1 MADEA
6 MISFDDVGRREVAI
20 EAAGSVSH
28 APCHLGSARGVH
40 TARLAS
46 RQGAPLPIV
55 GAAAIAMGIAAGNIN
70 VSTEGARYRIFRVP
84 GRRQPQSPRCADRQ
98 TMELSES
105 SLEAQRKHAEVL
117 LQLEA
122 QRRARALV
130 RVAQRRVPVRP
141 FPLCAPHALPGGL
154 GSSQVVPT
162 DPEETKVRLRELG
175 EPVTL
180 FGEVASERRDRLRRI
195 LAEQQVQVRASRRMQ
210 GGGCRGSASPFSSP
224 LLAGH
229 VCRRLAHDAAGAAG
243 TRADRRGRAR
253 DARRRGGDR
262 RGRACRQA
270 GAFLHSSLP
279 CPHRSKAGHCCA
291 ELRARGAAAAARARR
306 PRGAARGARG
316 GGRGGG
322 VPVRGDPP
330 PRTRHLAGTSY
341 DGGAAAAQRL
351 YTPLLP
357 SPQAPP
363 PCRWATSGR

>member
-210 GGGCRGSASPFSSP
+210 RGGCRGSASP
-224 LLAGH
+224 LLFPPIGRPCLQTARS
-229 VCRRLAHDAAGAAG
+229 RRS
-243 TRADRRGRAR
+243 RGRRHPSRSPRPCAR
-253 DARRRGGDR
+253 RSKARRR
-262 RGRACRQA
+262 
-270 GAFLHSSLP
+270 P
-279 CPHRSKAGHCCA
+279 P
-291 ELRARGAAAAARARR
+291 RARLPPSRSFSTLQ
-306 PRGAARGARG
+306 PPLPSSKQ
-316 GGRGGG
+316 GR
-322 VPVRGDPP
+322 
-330 PRTRHLAGTSY
+330 
-341 DGGAAAAQRL
+341 
-351 YTPLLP
+351 PLL
-357 SPQAPP
+357 
-363 PCRWATSGR
+363 R